1 MMSRFTKSWTVGKG
15 RSLPYGRMRAW
26 AHGLLLVAFL
36 LFMVARLEPFVWSG
50 WPWLKAFAD
59 AALVGA
65 LADWFAV
72 VSLFR
77 HPLGL
82 PIWHTAIVPRNQHR
96 IAASLA
102 RFVHDKMVSPETV
115 LTQLQSYQA
124 GKKMAQWLALEAN
137 QHRASLVLQQHL
149 GALLAQLPHLAWQ
162 LPLIQ
167 LLKRQIEGQS
177 QARLQQ
183 ACQRMWPTLR
193 ASAHYPIFLQALL
206 NEAQTLLNHAEL
218 APRLAAELRTVLFE
232 KHPTFARVLSS
243 MLNTEEYSLDMVN
256 SLKNKGL
263 TVLSEM
269 QNTPNHPLTLA
280 LEAWLA
286 KNMTAL
292 AGQESTALTLKQGV
306 LNYLDQA
313 SFSRVLDDILHQ
325 SQAAL
330 ASEQGARLLQNGL
343 RHVADQLQ
351 HSPEWQEKI
360 SAQVCVW
367 LAYGLEDGREMLSA
381 HIQRTLQNWDQAQLI
396 QELEQLFGADLQS
409 IRING
414 TLVGGL
420 LGLVLHAV

>member
-1 MMSRFTKSWTVGKG
+1 MIKSPTEEKG
-15 RSLPYGRMRAW
+15 RASPYGRMRAW
-26 AHGLLLVAFL
+26 AHGLLLVVFL
-36 LFMVARLEPFVWSG
+36 LFIVARLEPFVWAG

-115 LTQLQSYQA
+115 LAQLQAYQA

-137 QHRASLVLQQHL
+137 QHRASLVLQQNL
-149 GALLAQLPHLAWQ
+149 GGFLAQCLPYLAWQ
-162 LPLIQ
+162 APLIAF
-167 LLKRQIEGQS
+167 LKRQVEGQS
-177 QARLQQ
+177 QATFQQ
-183 ACQRMWPTLR
+183 ACQQMWPTLR
-193 ASAHYPIFLQALL
+193 TSAHYPILLEALF
-206 NEAQTLLNHAEL
+206 NEAEAVLNRPEL

-232 KHPTFARVLSS
+232 KHPTFARLLNSL
-243 MLNTEEYSLDMVN
+243 LNTEEYSLETVIL
-256 SLKNKGL
+256 LKNKGL
-263 TVLSEM
+263 SVLAEM
-269 QNTPNHPLTLA
+269 RNTPNHPLTLA
-280 LEAWLA
+280 LDAWLTKKIA
-286 KNMTAL
+286 GL
-292 AGQESTALTLKQGV
+292 FGQERTAAVLKQA
-306 LNYLDQA
+306 LLSYLEQPSFQA
-313 SFSRVLDDILHQ
+313 ILDDSRHTFH
-325 SQAAL
+325 AAL

-360 SAQVCVW
+360 SAQVGIW
-367 LAYGLEDGREMLSA
+367 LALGLEEGREILSA
-381 HIQRTLQNWDQAQLI
+381 HIQRTLQNWNQAQLI
-396 QELEQLFGADLQS
+396 HELEHLFGADLQS

-420 LGLVLHAV
+420 LGLILHTV